1 MRKSL
6 PNTEFA
12 RELSNGHPGLDPK
25 HFLNYELSWLSFNW
39 RVLALAQNPETPLLE
54 RVKFIAETESAN
66 RRVYQI

>member
-1 MRKSL
+1 MRKSV

-12 RELSNGHPGLDPK
+12 RELSNSHPGLDPS

-54 RVKFIAETESAN
+54 RVKFIGIVASN
-66 RRVYQI
+66 LD